1 MEWEVWL
8 LKDNKLKGF
17 FVIFLILLVS
27 FLIFISYGSF
37 FSLLSIL
44 ILLFS
49 INDFLFPIKYKIDD
63 KKLIIEKIF
72 WKREIDVKNIKRVE
86 KITQGLFVSP
96 YFRKNFLDNLRGIT
110 LFTKE
115 REKVYEFIER
125 VRKINNT

>member
-115 REKVYEFIER
+115 REKVY
-125 VRKINNT
+125 